1 MEFTS
6 PIGQGGLFLIQFI
19 VGLVIFALMLRFL
32 LRATHAD
39 WRHPI
44 VTFIAKVTN
53 PLCLP
58 FNKILPIKG
67 RWDWSA
73 IATAV
78 TIQAL
83 FVIVIGML
91 TDRSFGIGFIAIA
104 SLTEIANQL
113 LDMMFWLIIIQAV
126 LSWVVQ
132 GYNPNT
138 VIFDQLTRPILAPF
152 QRLVPQ
158 VGGLDLSP
166 LVAIVA
172 IKLFQIVVVGS
183 IAQIAQQMIG

>member
-1 MEFTS
+1 MEYSS

-44 VTFIAKVTN
+44 VVFIAKITN
-53 PLCLP
+53 PICAPL
-58 FNKILPIKG
+58 NKVLPIKG

-73 IATAV
+73 ISSAV
-78 TIQAL
+78 IIQAV
-83 FVIVIGML
+83 FVIAIGYL
-91 TDRSFGIGFIAIA
+91 TSRDFSAGFIVIA

-113 LDMMFWLIIIQAV
+113 LNMMFWLIIIQAI
-126 LSWVVQ
+126 LSWFIQ

-138 VIFDQLTRPILAPF
+138 VIFEQITRPILAPF
-152 QRLVPQ
+152 QRWVPPIS
-158 VGGLDLSP
+158 GIDISP
-166 LVAIVA
+166 IVAILA
-172 IKLFQIVVVGS
+172 IKLFQIIVIGS
-183 IAQIAQQMIG
+183 IAQIGQQMIG

>member
-58 FNKILPIKG
+58 FNKVLPAKG

-78 TIQAL
+78 AIQA
-83 FVIVIGML
+83 FFIVVIGML

-138 VIFDQLTRPILAPF
+138 AIFDQLTRPILAPF
-152 QRLVPQ
+152 QKWVPQ
-158 VGGLDLSP
+158 VGGIDLSP
-166 LVAIVA
+166 LVAILA
-172 IKLFQIVVVGS
+172 IKLFQIVVVGA